1 MFGSIFILAAAGQI
15 AHFAGATAGVLFV
28 ALVIFLII
36 AAIGTIIKELGDAD
50 LLDPLEAG
58 AEEPLVGEKRE
69 RFERALKASVP
80 KELNDGHFAHYSD
93 ILFAKD
99 RLAEIKSFCPTA
111 RQDVERVNLLAGE
124 IKLCLG
130 RHYLLWESGS
140 LGKALIILAF
150 VVGVVCLVKAPFW
163 AGFTLIPL
171 GFYFLWGRTPM
182 FVAMN
187 ECWVDQ
193 LLTKITAVGMTMTAA
208 MLPLSLTFTETR
220 WVYVDTNIESHRDT
234 EWSGFPAVIIALV
247 LAVVSMML
255 LSIRMIMLGLRNYV
269 LYR

>member
-1 MFGSIFILAAAGQI
+1 MFGSILILAVAGQI
-15 AHFAGATAGVLFV
+15 ANFASSTAGVLIV

-36 AAIGTIIKELGDAD
+36 AAIGTIIKECGDAD
-50 LLDPLEAG
+50 LLEPLEIG
-58 AEEPLVGEKRE
+58 ADEPLVGEKRDQ
-69 RFERALKASVP
+69 FERALKASVP
-80 KELNDGHFAHYSD
+80 EELNDGHFAHYSD

-99 RLAEIKSFCPTA
+99 RLAEIKELCPTA
-111 RQDVERVNLLAGE
+111 KQDVERVNMLAEE
-124 IKLCLG
+124 IKLCMG

-140 LGKALIILAF
+140 LGKVVIVLGFII
-150 VVGVVCLVKAPFW
+150 GIICLVKAPSW

-187 ECWVDQ
+187 ECWVDG
-193 LLTKITAVGMTMTAA
+193 LLTRITAIGMTVTAA

-220 WVYVDTNIESHRDT
+220 WVYVNTNIESHRDT
-234 EWSGFPAVIIALV
+234 EWSGFPAIIFAFV
-247 LAVVSMML
+247 LAIVSMML
-255 LSIRMIMLGLRNYV
+255 LSVRMVMLGLRNYV